1 MKQVLLVLGVFAL
14 CSLPLSVKATEEV
27 ALEVTP
33 SENQQLVEVENA
45 GALLLFQK
53 QPVYEKQFQIIRV
66 KKSGAITIF
75 QINGKIKDNNTSD
88 R

>member
-1 MKQVLLVLGVFAL
+1 MKQVLLLLGIYAL
-14 CSLPLSVKATEEV
+14 CAMPLYAQAVETEN
-27 ALEVTP
+27 LEVTP
-33 SENQQLVEVENA
+33 AENQQVVEVENT

-75 QINGKIKDNNTSD
+75 QINGKIKDSNIAD
-88 R
+88 K